1 MSIFQK
7 WVIGILV
14 LQLFFIWG
22 VYSNVN
28 LMAGKHG
35 TVSVYDRS
43 TKKVCGSEKR
53 DPCYVKVVR

>member
-28 LMAGKHG
+28 LMQ
-35 TVSVYDRS
+35 VSM
-43 TKKVCGSEKR
+43 EQ
-53 DPCYVKVVR
+53 